1 MFDALL
7 TGIVG
12 GLIAGCLLMLT
23 LILYVKSNPAPNGQA
38 INDAVAHLRE
48 TANRLLATV
57 NLPQSWARVADLKAP
72 RVLDPLSPPEVGATA
87 TEVAALMKAR
97 ADENARNGADLPI
110 PAMAV
115 VVSSRR
121 DISGAAEVWTKSA
134 GIDSLYVLKLTS
146 PGRRSVPDVVNL
158 VLAQQPD
165 LARRA
170 PVRLVLFYHGPQGA
184 LPRVVQVLSTVADV
198 QLMDYVEGTG
208 YVPGLLHRKTD

>member
-1 MFDALL
+1 MFDILL
-7 TGIVG
+7 TGVVA
-12 GLIAGCLLMLT
+12 GLIAGCLLMLA
-23 LILYVKSNPAPNGQA
+23 LILYVKSNPPPNGAA
-38 INDAVAHLRE
+38 IDSAVAHLRE

-57 NLPQSWARVADLKAP
+57 NLPRSWAQVADLKAP

-87 TEVAALMKAR
+87 AEVAALMKAR
-97 ADENARNGADLPI
+97 TDENARTGADLPI

-121 DISGAAEVWTKSA
+121 DISGAAEVWTKAA
-134 GIDSLYVLKLTS
+134 GIDGMYVLKLTA
-146 PGRRSVPDVVNL
+146 PGRRSAADVVNL
-158 VLAQQPD
+158 VLGHQAE
-165 LARRA
+165 LARRR

-208 YVPGLLHRKTD
+208 YVPGLLHRKAA